1 MVNYKTL
8 NYRTF
13 DSAARRRL
21 ALILPATKVRQKIP
35 WRKFLSLSLAS
46 VLLVGSNIAYLHP
59 TMSYFTDK
67 VQSSSN
73 VLTSG
78 TLSFAVTSPEGFEPK
93 KIKKGDPSIRLAD
106 VTKTGSLDFQ
116 YTISSQI
123 TSTDTSLCSA
133 LKLKAILDKEGDKDD
148 LVGYVT
154 DAQLFTQPI
163 DSWKFKLSLPKGF
176 KTKNLSSKECEF
188 DLVFTGS
195 QPGIAPNTGFTDTKI
210 LHNIVRIKSKKD
222 SDDDKDNNKDC
233 IDIEEDE
240 DEDNYVPD
248 HQDQHYD
255 EHDHSDD
262 QNNQKDKDK

>member
-21 ALILPATKVRQKIP
+21 ALILPATKARQKIP

-73 VLTSG
+73 LINSG

-93 KIKKGDPSIRLAD
+93 KIKKGDPSVRLAD
-106 VTKTGSLDFQ
+106 VTKTGTLDFQ
-116 YTISSQI
+116 YTISVQI
-123 TSTDTSLCSA
+123 TSADTSLCSV

-148 LVGYVT
+148 LIGYTT
-154 DAQLFTQPI
+154 DNQLFTQPI

-176 KTKNLSSKECEF
+176 KTKSLSSKECEF
-188 DLVFTGS
+188 DLVFTGT
-195 QPGIAPNTGFTDTKI
+195 QPGFAPNTGFTDTKT
-210 LHNIVRIKSKKD
+210 LHNIVRIKNKKD
-222 SDDDKDNNKDC
+222 SHDDNDNRDC

-240 DEDNYVPD
+240 DEDNYQP
-248 HQDQHYD
+248 DQHYD
-255 EHDHSDD
+255 DHDHSDD